1 MNENNQIEMKEVIYF
16 EGCINGSERP
26 NCTITNKKWR
36 FNNMII
42 PINHV
47 TYINIGTQA
56 NIKNA
61 IYVIGAGI
69 IMNIIGGTSN
79 ESIYSYLGIALLLV
93 GIVMF
98 LYYKNHPDYYIQV
111 GTSQTEHCFKCN
123 ESDFRTIYLGMSE
136 ALNNRIF

>member
-69 IMNIIGGTSN
+69 IMNIIGGTFN
-79 ESIYSYLGIALLLV
+79 ESI
-93 GIVMF
+93 
-98 LYYKNHPDYYIQV
+98 YKNHPDYYIQV